1 MKFKYRE
8 IVSEFLSV
16 LRLIVGKPTQIRK
29 RRIIKSLGLKHK
41 IQIIVETGTYLGQ
54 STQSFAK
61 EFNKVYSI
69 ELDQQL
75 YKYSKNKLRKRKNIT
90 LLCGNSKEMLPKILS
105 DLTGPSVFFLDGH
118 ASGGV
123 TSSGEEPSPI
133 KYELHLLEKFYF
145 IKDSIIICDDAR
157 GFDGRNSYPHI
168 NELENLAARLNL
180 ADPIILED
188 MIIITPK

>member
-1 MKFKYRE
+1 MRFKYRE
-8 IVSEFLSV
+8 IVSEFVSV
-16 LRLIVGKPTQIRK
+16 LRLIVGKPTQLRK
-29 RRIIKSLGLKHK
+29 RRIIKSLGLKHN

-54 STQSFAK
+54 STKFFAK
-61 EFNKVYSI
+61 EFHKVYSI
-69 ELDQQL
+69 ELDLQL
-75 YKYSKNKLRKRKNIT
+75 YKYSKNKLKKRKNIT
-90 LLCGNSKEMLPKILS
+90 LLCGNSKEMLPRILS
-105 DLTGPSVFFLDGH
+105 DLKAPSVFFLDGH

-133 KYELHLLEKFYF
+133 KHELQLLENFYF

-168 NELENLAARLNL
+168 NEIENLAARLNL
-180 ADPIILED
+180 AHPRILED

>member
-1 MKFKYRE
+1 MRFKYRE

-29 RRIIKSLGLKHK
+29 RRIIKSLGLKYNIH
-41 IQIIVETGTYLGQ
+41 IIVETGTYLGQ

-61 EFNKVYSI
+61 EFHKVYSI
-69 ELDQQL
+69 ELDLQL

-90 LLCGNSKEMLPKILS
+90 LLCGNSKEMLPRILS

-133 KYELHLLEKFYF
+133 KYELQLLENFYF

>member
-1 MKFKYRE
+1 MRFKYRE
-8 IVSEFLSV
+8 IVSEFVSV
-16 LRLIVGKPTQIRK
+16 LRLIVGKPTQLRK
-29 RRIIKSLGLKHK
+29 RRIIKSLGLEYN
-41 IQIIVETGTYLGQ
+41 IQLIVETGTYLGQ
-54 STQSFAK
+54 STKFFAK
-61 EFNKVYSI
+61 KFYKVYSI

-90 LLCGNSKEMLPKILS
+90 LFCGNSKEVLPRILS
-105 DLTGPSVFFLDGH
+105 DLTGPCVFFLDGH

-123 TSSGEEPSPI
+123 TSSGDEPSPI
-133 KYELHLLEKFYF
+133 KYELNLLKDFYF

-168 NELENLAARLNL
+168 NELGNLAARLNL
-180 ADPIILED
+180 ASPRILED